1 MLSISIDL
9 VSPHWLLGDG
19 MAWQSYTFTA
29 AQLAAAALTNTV
41 TLTALPAKTVVH
53 AVVIKHSAA
62 FGGGTI
68 ATYTVA
74 VGITGSLAKYA
85 TAFDVF
91 QAPGAAVAQV
101 SSGGADVE
109 SFTASANLLLT
120 ATATGGNLNTAT
132 TGSVTVW
139 VLTSVLP

>member
-1 MLSISIDL
+1 
-9 VSPHWLLGDG
+9 

-74 VGITGSLAKYA
+74 VGITGNLAKYA

-91 QAPGAAVAQV
+91 QAPGASKDQI
-101 SSGGADVE
+101 SSGGADIE